1 MRNLIKSPATT
12 SQEHTTMSDCKSL
25 IGSHGNVRSMDP
37 GNAQADNHQGR
48 VRGYRKK
55 LHMDRIKTRNMVII
69 FETIY
74 YSPHGAINHK
84 KTLLYYLI
92 NHGKGFNI
100 KKHIIM
106 LPPQKAPASIINVI
120 MYGYFAN
127 SSQSATQHH
136 LSVWVAW
143 FYCPDNRTRQSAGE
157 YYNVPCII
165 ISLTMSKRN

>member
-12 SQEHTTMSDCKSL
+12 SQEHTTMSDRNGKSL

-37 GNAQADNHQGR
+37 GNGQAKNHPGR

-84 KTLLYYLI
+84 KL
-92 NHGKGFNI
+92 FF
-100 KKHIIM
+100 II
-106 LPPQKAPASIINVI
+106 
-120 MYGYFAN
+120 
-127 SSQSATQHH
+127 
-136 LSVWVAW
+136 
-143 FYCPDNRTRQSAGE
+143 
-157 YYNVPCII
+157 
-165 ISLTMSKRN
+165 